1 MRLVTPIAPSPA
13 THYWTSRQATVRHR
27 AQRCLTTA
35 DEPPAPLATARLP
48 SPNERSANRPPASE
62 ATLPDYSALRYT
74 LIIYYP
80 PPQLIAHKNTPS
92 LFLLLIKTSLVFSYC
107 PRKSGPLLTFAHE
120 FSFNYQEKL
129 NNAPSAPIA
138 PSPATPRTCPQAT
151 VRQRSATPGRAEGN
165 RPHAS
170 SAPPL
175 LKYPRRLKLCPQKYA
190 LSFII
195 AHQNIPCLLLLPTKK
210 RPSSYFCS

>member
-1 MRLVTPIAPSPA
+1 MRLVTPIGTRTDIPLP
-13 THYWTSRQATVRHR
+13 
-27 AQRCLTTA
+27 
-35 DEPPAPLATARLP
+35 DEP
-48 SPNERSANRPPASE
+48 SSNRPPAS
-62 ATLPDYSALRYT
+62 AAMLPDYAALRYS

-138 PSPATPRTCPQAT
+138 PSPATPLPDEPQST
-151 VRQRSATPGRAEGN
+151 VHQRVKQR
-165 RPHAS
+165 
-170 SAPPL
+170 
-175 LKYPRRLKLCPQKYA
+175 C
-190 LSFII
+190 II
-195 AHQNIPCLLLLPTKK
+195 LLLPYPDAHLPGDGPIKLPTTPNLLPI
-210 RPSSYFCS
+210 RISHSFASWLAFLFPGIGRIGFSGGRGGAGD